1 MDRKNFGFWLPTRK
15 STRNRA
21 IHKFDSNLQPIREL
35 RKSTMFC
42 KRIGRFFSSQQQLR
56 KSTRNRAI
64 HKFESSSQPI
74 RELRK
79 STVFCTW
86 IGGFLGFWTPRR
98 KSTRNHAIYKVFKY
112 LQYISDLRKSTVIY
126 IWIGEFLIVG
136 YKSEN
141 LQRNTLYIKSA
152 PSSNTSVDYENLQS
166 FAHG

>member
-1 MDRKNFGFWLPTRK
+1 MKIYRVLHMDRKNFWFWLPSRK

-21 IHKFDSNLQPIREL
+21 IHKLDSNLQPIREL

-64 HKFESSSQPI
+64 
-74 RELRK
+74 
-79 STVFCTW
+79 
-86 IGGFLGFWTPRR
+86 
-98 KSTRNHAIYKVFKY
+98 YKVFNC

-126 IWIGEFLIVG
+126 IWIGGFLIVG

-152 PSSNTSVDYENLQS
+152 PSSNTSVN
-166 FAHG
+166 